1 MLLAKWKEF
10 AEFWLGGDDIAI
22 PKLVISYED
31 LVMNRTA
38 TLERVLRFLRVKYSD
53 TKLNCVTGID
63 SSSLKRRHPQDSHKF
78 YPFTTTQVAAVRGAV
93 LQVSQY
99 LDKYTINHVQW
110 LHMAGSL
117 GWDPGV

>member
-10 AEFWLGGDDIAI
+10 AEFWLGSDDIAI

-53 TKLNCVTGID
+53 AKLNCVAGID
-63 SSSLKRRHPQDSHKF
+63 SSSLKRRQPHGSKF
-78 YPFTTTQVAAVRGAV
+78 YPFTTTQVAAVRGTV
-93 LQVSQY
+93 LEVSQY
-99 LDKYTINHVQW
+99 LDKYAVNHVQW
-110 LHMAGSL
+110 LHMTGSL